1 MIRQEEISLI
11 IDSQKE
17 EFIFKSTF
25 LEREEL
31 SNIPALDSFATIITG
46 IRRCGKST
54 LLLQYLRAQK
64 ANIIYFNFD
73 DIRLS
78 EFETSDFIRFH
89 NEIQTRKSETIVL
102 DEVQMI
108 DKWEIYV
115 HQLLREGYKVF
126 VTGSNA
132 SLLSRELGTHLT
144 GRHISM
150 ELFPFSYSEFV
161 KYTKAEYNEKSFLD
175 YLEIGGMPEYV
186 KNKQI
191 IILQSLLDDI
201 LMRDIVVRH
210 NIKDTMSLRSL
221 AVYLLSNVGNL
232 VSANKIVGMFGIKS
246 STTILDYMSYLNDS
260 YILDY
265 LPKFSYSVKA
275 QARNP
280 KKVYAM
286 DMGLIKA
293 ASISFTE
300 DLGQRFEN
308 LIYLHLRRKHKEI
321 YYFQDKGECDFLVFE
336 KGKVISATQVCYKIT
351 NENFDREYNGL
362 IEAMKTL
369 NLKEGTIVTLNTKDI
384 FEKDGLTVNVI
395 PAHEY
400 LIKIKKLNLYCD
412 N

>member
-1 MIRQEEISLI
+1 MIRQEEISST
-11 IDSQKE
+11 IDSQKG
-17 EFIFKSTF
+17 EFVLKSTL

-31 SNIPALDSFATIITG
+31 NNISVLDSFATIITG

-54 LLLQYLRAQK
+54 LLLQYLKKQK
-64 ANIIYFNFD
+64 GNLIYFNFD

-89 NEIQTRKSETIVL
+89 NEIQSRKADTIVL
-102 DEVQMI
+102 DEVQII

-126 VTGSNA
+126 ITGSNA

-150 ELFPFSYSEFV
+150 ELFPFSYSEYV
-161 KYTKAEYNEKSFLD
+161 KYTKADYDEKSLLD
-175 YLEIGGMPEYV
+175 YFNIGGMPEYV

-191 IILQSLLDDI
+191 IILQTLLDNI

-210 NIKDTMSLRSL
+210 NIKDTISLRNL

-232 VSANKIVGMFGIKS
+232 VSANKMVGMFGIKS
-246 STTILDYMSYLNDS
+246 TTTILDYMSYLMDS

-265 LPKFSYSVKA
+265 VPKFSYSLKV

-286 DMGLIKA
+286 DIGLIKA

-300 DLGQRFEN
+300 DIGQRFEN
-308 LIYLHLRRKHKEI
+308 LIYLHLRRKYKEI
-321 YYFQDKGECDFLVFE
+321 YYYQDKGECDFVVFE
-336 KGKVISATQVCYKIT
+336 KGKAKSAIQVCYKIT

-362 IEAMKTL
+362 VKAMQTF
-369 NLKEGTIVTLNTKDI
+369 NLKEGIIVTLNSKDI
-384 FEKDGLTVNVI
+384 FEKDGLRVNVI
-395 PAHEY
+395 PAHIY
-400 LIKIKKLNLYCD
+400 LSK
-412 N
+412 

>member
-1 MIRQEEISLI
+1 MIRQEEISST
-11 IDSQKE
+11 IDSQKG
-17 EFIFKSTF
+17 EFVLKSTL

-31 SNIPALDSFATIITG
+31 NNIPVLDSFATIITG

-54 LLLQYLRAQK
+54 LLLQYLKKQK
-64 ANIIYFNFD
+64 GNLIYFNFD

-89 NEIQTRKSETIVL
+89 NEIQSRKADTIVL
-102 DEVQMI
+102 DEVQII

-126 VTGSNA
+126 ITGSNA

-150 ELFPFSYSEFV
+150 ELFPFSYSEYV
-161 KYTKAEYNEKSFLD
+161 KYTKADYDEKSLLD
-175 YLEIGGMPEYV
+175 YFNKGGMPEYV

-191 IILQSLLDDI
+191 IILQTLLDNI

-210 NIKDTMSLRSL
+210 NIKDTISLRNL

-232 VSANKIVGMFGIKS
+232 VSANKMVGMFGIKS
-246 STTILDYMSYLNDS
+246 TTTILDYMSYLMDS

-265 LPKFSYSVKA
+265 VPKFSYSLKV

-286 DMGLIKA
+286 DIGLIKA

-300 DLGQRFEN
+300 DIGQRFEN
-308 LIYLHLRRKHKEI
+308 LIYLHLRRKYKEI
-321 YYFQDKGECDFLVFE
+321 YYYQDKGECDFVVFE
-336 KGKVISATQVCYKIT
+336 KGKAKSAIQVCYKIT

-362 IEAMKTL
+362 VKAMQTF
-369 NLKEGTIVTLNTKDI
+369 NLKEGIIVTLNSKDI
-384 FEKDGLTVNVI
+384 FEKDGLRVNVI
-395 PAHEY
+395 PAHIY
-400 LIKIKKLNLYCD
+400 LSK
-412 N
+412 

>member
-1 MIRQEEISLI
+1 MIRQEEISST
-11 IDSQKE
+11 IDSQKG
-17 EFIFKSTF
+17 EFVLKSTL

-31 SNIPALDSFATIITG
+31 NNIPVLDSFATIITG

-54 LLLQYLRAQK
+54 LLLQYLKKQK
-64 ANIIYFNFD
+64 GNLIYFNFD

-89 NEIQTRKSETIVL
+89 NEIQSRKANTIVL
-102 DEVQMI
+102 DEVQII

-126 VTGSNA
+126 ITGSNA

-150 ELFPFSYSEFV
+150 ELFPFSYSEYV
-161 KYTKAEYNEKSFLD
+161 KYTKADYDEKSLLD
-175 YLEIGGMPEYV
+175 YFNKGGMPEYV

-191 IILQSLLDDI
+191 IILQTLLDNI

-210 NIKDTMSLRSL
+210 NIKDTISLRNL

-232 VSANKIVGMFGIKS
+232 VSANKMVGMFGIKS
-246 STTILDYMSYLNDS
+246 TTTILDYMSYLMDS

-265 LPKFSYSVKA
+265 VPKFSYSLKV

-286 DMGLIKA
+286 DIGLIKA

-300 DLGQRFEN
+300 DIGQRFEN
-308 LIYLHLRRKHKEI
+308 LIYLHLRRKYKEI
-321 YYFQDKGECDFLVFE
+321 YYYQDKGECDFVVFE
-336 KGKVISATQVCYKIT
+336 KGKAKSAIQVCYKIT

-362 IEAMKTL
+362 VKAMQTF
-369 NLKEGTIVTLNTKDI
+369 NLKEGIIVTLNSKDI
-384 FEKDGLTVNVI
+384 FEKDGLRVNVI
-395 PAHEY
+395 PAHIY
-400 LIKIKKLNLYCD
+400 LSK
-412 N
+412 

>member
-1 MIRQEEISLI
+1 MIRQEEISST

-17 EFIFKSTF
+17 EFVLKSTL

-31 SNIPALDSFATIITG
+31 NNIPVLDSFATIITG

-54 LLLQYLRAQK
+54 LLLQYLKKQK
-64 ANIIYFNFD
+64 GNLIYFNFD

-89 NEIQTRKSETIVL
+89 NEIQSRKADTIVL
-102 DEVQMI
+102 DEVQII

-126 VTGSNA
+126 ITGSNA

-150 ELFPFSYSEFV
+150 ELFPFSYSEYV
-161 KYTKAEYNEKSFLD
+161 KYTKADYDEKSLLD
-175 YLEIGGMPEYV
+175 YFNTGGMPEYV

-191 IILQSLLDDI
+191 IILQTLLDNI

-210 NIKDTMSLRSL
+210 NIKDTLSLRNL

-232 VSANKIVGMFGIKS
+232 VSANKMVGMFGIKS
-246 STTILDYMSYLNDS
+246 TTTILDYMSYLMDS

-265 LPKFSYSVKA
+265 VPKFSYSLKV

-286 DMGLIKA
+286 DIGLIKA

-300 DLGQRFEN
+300 DIGQRFEN
-308 LIYLHLRRKHKEI
+308 LIYLHLRRKYKEI
-321 YYFQDKGECDFLVFE
+321 YYYQDKGECDFVVFE
-336 KGKVISATQVCYKIT
+336 KGKAKSAIQVCYKIT

-362 IEAMKTL
+362 VKAMQTF
-369 NLKEGTIVTLNTKDI
+369 NLTEGTIVTLNSKDI
-384 FEKDGLTVNVI
+384 FEKDGLRVNVI
-395 PAHEY
+395 PAHIY
-400 LIKIKKLNLYCD
+400 LSK
-412 N
+412 

>member
-1 MIRQEEISLI
+1 MIRQEEISST

-17 EFIFKSTF
+17 EFVLKSTL

-31 SNIPALDSFATIITG
+31 NNIPVLDSFATIITG

-54 LLLQYLRAQK
+54 LLLQYLKKQK
-64 ANIIYFNFD
+64 GNLIYFNFD

-89 NEIQTRKSETIVL
+89 NEIQSRKANTIVL
-102 DEVQMI
+102 DEVQII

-126 VTGSNA
+126 ITGSNA

-150 ELFPFSYSEFV
+150 ELFPFSYSEYV
-161 KYTKAEYNEKSFLD
+161 KYTKADYDEKSLLD
-175 YLEIGGMPEYV
+175 YFNTGGMPEYV

-191 IILQSLLDDI
+191 IILQTLLDNI

-210 NIKDTMSLRSL
+210 NIKDTLSLRNL

-232 VSANKIVGMFGIKS
+232 VSANKMVGMFGIKS
-246 STTILDYMSYLNDS
+246 TTTILDYMSYLMDS

-265 LPKFSYSVKA
+265 VPKFSYSLKV

-286 DMGLIKA
+286 DIGLIKA

-300 DLGQRFEN
+300 DIGQRFEN
-308 LIYLHLRRKHKEI
+308 LIYLHLRRKYKEI
-321 YYFQDKGECDFLVFE
+321 YYYQDKGECDFVVFE
-336 KGKVISATQVCYKIT
+336 KGKAKSAIQVCYKIT

-362 IEAMKTL
+362 VKAMQTF
-369 NLKEGTIVTLNTKDI
+369 NLKEGIIVTLNSKDI
-384 FEKDGLTVNVI
+384 FEKDGLRVNVI
-395 PAHEY
+395 PAHIY
-400 LIKIKKLNLYCD
+400 LSK
-412 N
+412 

>member
-1 MIRQEEISLI
+1 MIRQEEISST

-17 EFIFKSTF
+17 EFVLKSTL

-31 SNIPALDSFATIITG
+31 NNISVLDSFATIITG

-54 LLLQYLRAQK
+54 LLLQYLKKQK
-64 ANIIYFNFD
+64 GNLIYFNFD

-89 NEIQTRKSETIVL
+89 NEIQSRKADTIVL
-102 DEVQMI
+102 DEVQII

-126 VTGSNA
+126 ITGSNA

-150 ELFPFSYSEFV
+150 ELFPFSYSEYV
-161 KYTKAEYNEKSFLD
+161 KYTKADYDEKSLLD
-175 YLEIGGMPEYV
+175 YFNKGGMPEYV

-191 IILQSLLDDI
+191 IILQTLLDNI

-210 NIKDTMSLRSL
+210 NIKDTLSLRNL

-232 VSANKIVGMFGIKS
+232 VSANKMVGMFGIKS
-246 STTILDYMSYLNDS
+246 TTTILDYMSYLMDS

-265 LPKFSYSVKA
+265 VPKFSYSLKV

-286 DMGLIKA
+286 DIGLIKA

-300 DLGQRFEN
+300 DIGQRFEN
-308 LIYLHLRRKHKEI
+308 LIYLHLRRKYKEI
-321 YYFQDKGECDFLVFE
+321 YYYQDKGECDFVVFE
-336 KGKVISATQVCYKIT
+336 KGKAKSAIQVCYKIT

-362 IEAMKTL
+362 VKAMQTF
-369 NLKEGTIVTLNTKDI
+369 NLKEGIIVTLNSKDI
-384 FEKDGLTVNVI
+384 FEKDGLRVNVI
-395 PAHEY
+395 PAHIY
-400 LIKIKKLNLYCD
+400 LSK
-412 N
+412 